1 MSASPSNDSR
11 RGPTNNED
19 LGLPQQTPLAAS
31 DTVIIVVYQLPLKI
45 ARLPGG
51 GFDIKW
57 ATPSNSVSHTGMALP
72 TRSYWVGCISLD
84 GVTPQE
90 ETELERRLLEARET
104 PFSPHVAP
112 RFPHMSEI
120 NSSCLRETPFSPYV
134 AQEFNVV
141 VVFLEEKLQV
151 DFYQGFCR
159 GYLRPIFHNQGS
171 LAYMT
176 HPFAEHEWRAYHNVN
191 RIFANKVMEVYEPNY
206 LVWVHDYHLL
216 LLPSCIL
223 RKHRTAHIGLFLHS
237 PFPSSDVFRTVAVRE
252 ELLRA
257 MLNTDL
263 LGMMLFEYTRNFL
276 TCCKRMLGL
285 DYEFQR
291 GGFLGIEYGGR
302 HVVLQVREARHQ
314 AENAHAHTT
323 HAHTRKA
330 CSETAHPP
338 PTTAPR
344 QPPSLYI

>member
-120 NSSCLRETPFSPYV
+120 NSSSSFFRSPS
-134 AQEFNVV
+134 ERSRRS
-141 VVFLEEKLQV
+141 
-151 DFYQGFCR
+151 R
-159 GYLRPIFHNQGS
+159 GSTRRASSTARSPPARSSSARSTRPS
-171 LAYMT
+171 
-176 HPFAEHEWRAYHNVN
+176 R
-191 RIFANKVMEVYEPNY
+191 R
-206 LVWVHDYHLL
+206 
-216 LLPSCIL
+216 
-223 RKHRTAHIGLFLHS
+223 R
-237 PFPSSDVFRTVAVRE
+237 
-252 ELLRA
+252 
-257 MLNTDL
+257 
-263 LGMMLFEYTRNFL
+263 
-276 TCCKRMLGL
+276 
-285 DYEFQR
+285 
-291 GGFLGIEYGGR
+291 
-302 HVVLQVREARHQ
+302 
-314 AENAHAHTT
+314 
-323 HAHTRKA
+323 
-330 CSETAHPP
+330 
-338 PTTAPR
+338 
-344 QPPSLYI
+344 